1 MKSLKELIEEQ
12 KAIRKLAEEKIEDR
26 KRLRKYDA
34 YINLLKELD
43 RFKEEF
49 YDDEN
54 HMVFIDG
61 EMKDNFEHALFN
73 R

>member
-49 YDDEN
+49 CDDEN
-54 HMVFIDG
+54 LMVFIDG

>member
-1 MKSLKELIEEQ
+1 MKLLKELIEEQ

-54 HMVFIDG
+54 LMVFIDG

>member
-1 MKSLKELIEEQ
+1 MKLLKELIEEQ

-49 YDDEN
+49 YDDDN
-54 HMVFIDG
+54 LMVFIDG

>member
-1 MKSLKELIEEQ
+1 MKLVKELIEEQ

-54 HMVFIDG
+54 LMVFIDG

>member
-1 MKSLKELIEEQ
+1 MKLLKELIEEQ

-54 HMVFIDG
+54 LMVFIDG
-61 EMKDNFEHALFN
+61 EVKDNFEHALFN